1 MPQLALAL
9 GLAHL
14 LNYRLRGRTFLR
26 VAMLMP
32 YATSVAAATLVF
44 ALIFGRDAGLVNG
57 LLGVVGIDPVD
68 WRNGDWTAQIA
79 ISVIVIWRWTGYN
92 ALIYLAGMQSI
103 SHDLYEAAALDGAN
117 RWQQF
122 LHVTLPGL
130 RPTIL
135 FTVVVSTIGAS
146 QLFGEPLLFGGGQ
159 ANGGPA
165 NQYQTLG
172 LFMYQQ
178 GWQFGQ
184 LGRAATVAWV
194 MFVMIVGLVLLNTA
208 GSLAGGPSDDRDL
221 RRAPHRPPGRPH
233 LRRPRRRPRLRV
245 PRALLL
251 HARRRQPADGRD
263 ERLAAAA
270 AARRRPVDERRDGDP
285 SSRTSAWRWSTRCSS
300 PATITAG
307 DRAVLHARR
316 LRLRQAAFRGRNVAV
331 RDHDR
336 HDDDPAE
343 PVASSRCTRSW
354 PTWGWPGPL
363 PSVILPSLVTAF
375 GVFFMRQYLMQS
387 LPDELIEAARMD
399 GATSLRTVWSI
410 VLPIARPGMAVLG
423 MLTFMTAWNDFFW
436 PVIAL
441 TSTNPTVQVAL
452 NNLGSG
458 YVPDQP

>member
-1 MPQLALAL
+1 MSWVGLDNYAWLFTNPSFYNALWKTFTIGVLSTVPQLALAL

-68 WRNGDWTAQIA
+68 WRNGDWTAQTA

-194 MFVMIVGLVLLNTA
+194 MFVMIVGLVLLNTWF
-208 GSLAGGPSDDRDL
+208 
-221 RRAPHRPPGRPH
+221 
-233 LRRPRRRPRLRV
+233 
-245 PRALLL
+245 
-251 HARRRQPADGRD
+251 ARRRA
-263 ERLAAAA
+263 ER
-270 AARRRPVDERRDGDP
+270 
-285 SSRTSAWRWSTRCSS
+285 
-300 PATITAG
+300 
-307 DRAVLHARR
+307 
-316 LRLRQAAFRGRNVAV
+316 
-331 RDHDR
+331 
-336 HDDDPAE
+336 
-343 PVASSRCTRSW
+343 
-354 PTWGWPGPL
+354 
-363 PSVILPSLVTAF
+363 
-375 GVFFMRQYLMQS
+375 
-387 LPDELIEAARMD
+387 
-399 GATSLRTVWSI
+399 
-410 VLPIARPGMAVLG
+410 
-423 MLTFMTAWNDFFW
+423 
-436 PVIAL
+436 
-441 TSTNPTVQVAL
+441 
-452 NNLGSG
+452 
-458 YVPDQP
+458 